1 MEYLIYASLVI
12 ITVLCLWVLIT
23 LPKNYLLKALLVP
36 VMLLIAV
43 STWYTYNALMGYGT
57 KDKPTE
63 TVLYHYHITDEKRD
77 RIYVLLIE
85 MGKSDPRL
93 HIFPYTQEL
102 GDQLEEVRERSGEGV
117 VVLGQFEMKAGRM
130 LDDEGIWV
138 FYEFPPDKYMPKGEA
153 FLGEE

>member
-1 MEYLIYASLVI
+1 
-12 ITVLCLWVLIT
+12 
-23 LPKNYLLKALLVP
+23 
-36 VMLLIAV
+36 MLLIAV

-57 KDKPTE
+57 RDIPTE

-85 MGKSDPRL
+85 MGETDPRL

-130 LDDEGIWV
+130 LDDEGVWV
-138 FYEFPPDKYMPKGEA
+138 FYEFPPDKYMPKGES